1 MGKPSMKHPHQCST
15 KYLIRRGTA
24 LQWWEVVDVQEI
36 ASPFGLISLA
46 NIAVLM
52 LSPEG
57 PLHDSAPH
65 FLTVYNPILREKL
78 PHPTV
83 LETYCRSYC

>member
-1 MGKPSMKHPHQCST
+1 M
-15 KYLIRRGTA
+15 
-24 LQWWEVVDVQEI
+24 VVRSGGCADHLYV
-36 ASPFGLISLA
+36 GLTSLA

-57 PLHDSAPH
+57 PLHDSASH
-65 FLTVYNPILREKL
+65 SLTVYNPILREKI
-78 PHPTV
+78 PYPIV